1 MNTRASNMKKT
12 NILNLLLI
20 TTSEQNRQS
29 ENIVDLYLFLFRYS
43 SLLNNTSEPQNS
55 CDPKTSQFPTP
66 QGNGE
71 MGARYLDPKYSRWIS
86 TDPALGE
93 YIPAAG
99 KGNSE
104 NAGNLPGMGG
114 IYNSVNG
121 NLYHYA
127 GNNPVRYVDP
137 DGEKLYVCGS
147 KEYMGAVQRELTKL
161 CDGAIINFDTGEVT
175 LSSFSKESNPKGYE
189 ILSNLIESP
198 KINTICLGDSK
209 NAGNSTIN
217 YNTIIFLKD
226 GKFYR
231 DKTNGAQNSLIN
243 FDPNNWDDGGVD
255 DSGSTRRPSYVG
267 LSHEMGHSEAINRGS
282 QTYED
287 PIPMPKTTPKREE
300 NAMKRENQI
309 RAEHNLTKR
318 TWYYQSL

>member
-1 MNTRASNMKKT
+1 MIARETKPAHQK
-12 NILNLLLI
+12 ILISLLL
-20 TTSEQNRQS
+20 TTSEKSTQQGFIAELYLFFIR
-29 ENIVDLYLFLFRYS
+29 YLFLFEQS
-43 SLLNNTSEPQNS
+43 SNKNKSRVQ
-55 CDPKTSQFPTP
+55 KTSQLNVP
-66 QGNGE
+66 QGNIY

-114 IYNSVNG
+114 IYNHING
-121 NLYHYA
+121 DLYHYA

-255 DSGSTRRPSYVG
+255 DSGSTRRPPYVG